1 MRPDF
6 PLSHARNRGVG
17 DAEFLGHSNS
27 SFGRSSN
34 LSDLIL
40 CQLRPRVRN
49 ALQWLAMP
57 MPTLCEAISR
67 VIGICSKKQVIWICA
82 RRAVAFVANKKPFR
96 DALAVMQLP
105 RIPMGEQVFA
115 LSLRHG
121 PVSKL
126 TDCPGPPPAGI
137 FSLDDVKK
145 VVATSITKPLQ
156 AGSGNKRIGTK
167 RTLSE
172 DVYVSSSHTIA
183 LCFMFLILA
192 LSRCNAQ
199 GTIIQSG
206 PITSFHLGAFLS
218 NGVIMDAGN
227 SNAPATG
234 LLSMFNGPSCPLSVA
249 SSTGPG
255 LLTGQYAQLSIC
267 QTTANTIFNINSYN
281 GLASPGIEFI
291 VNGVI
296 YPFPGGS
303 GASGTGYIVSTGNTD
318 TIAPASLAG
327 FLTVAWNSPA
337 ASAKTENLPA
347 CNGSLAWKVVTVAD
361 QFGSASPSQP
371 IVVVSNGSDSIRGHT
386 SFYIQ
391 SAYETDDF
399 QCNGAGVWIVK

>member
-1 MRPDF
+1 MR
-6 PLSHARNRGVG
+6 
-17 DAEFLGHSNS
+17 
-27 SFGRSSN
+27 
-34 LSDLIL
+34 
-40 CQLRPRVRN
+40 
-49 ALQWLAMP
+49 
-57 MPTLCEAISR
+57 
-67 VIGICSKKQVIWICA
+67 
-82 RRAVAFVANKKPFR
+82 
-96 DALAVMQLP
+96 
-105 RIPMGEQVFA
+105 
-115 LSLRHG
+115 
-121 PVSKL
+121 KL
-126 TDCPGPPPAGI
+126 
-137 FSLDDVKK
+137 
-145 VVATSITKPLQ
+145 VVAL
-156 AGSGNKRIGTK
+156 
-167 RTLSE
+167 L
-172 DVYVSSSHTIA
+172 
-183 LCFMFLILA
+183 LA
-192 LSRCNAQ
+192 LGFAVPTQVGAQ
-199 GTIIQSG
+199 GTIVQSG
-206 PITSFHLGAFLS
+206 PITSFHLGSWLQ
-218 NGVIMDAGN
+218 NGVVMDSG
-227 SNAPATG
+227 SVNAPAAG
-234 LLSMFNGPSCPLSVA
+234 LLSMFNGPSCPLAIA

-255 LLTGQYAQLSIC
+255 ALTGQYAQLSIC
-267 QTTANTIFNINSYN
+267 QTTTNTIFNINSYN

-327 FLTVAWNSPA
+327 FLTVAWNSAA